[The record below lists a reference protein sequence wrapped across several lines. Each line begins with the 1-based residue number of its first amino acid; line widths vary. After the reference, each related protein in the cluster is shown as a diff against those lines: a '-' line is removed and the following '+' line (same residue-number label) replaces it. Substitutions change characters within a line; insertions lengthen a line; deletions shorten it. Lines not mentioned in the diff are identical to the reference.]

1 MTMLVM
7 VRTER
12 MMRTTRPATSEPDC
26 CYGRAGLDSGGETE
40 QTSDP
45 HPTVPLNCTFST
57 LELELIRE
65 IRETGRG
72 PDTDGQRLL
81 SGSFRWSSA
90 LVAEAGG

>member
-1 MTMLVM
+1 
-7 VRTER
+7 
-12 MMRTTRPATSEPDC
+12 MMRTRRPATSEPDC
-26 CYGRAGLDSGGETE
+26 CHGRAGSDSGGGETE

-57 LELELIRE
+57 LIRE